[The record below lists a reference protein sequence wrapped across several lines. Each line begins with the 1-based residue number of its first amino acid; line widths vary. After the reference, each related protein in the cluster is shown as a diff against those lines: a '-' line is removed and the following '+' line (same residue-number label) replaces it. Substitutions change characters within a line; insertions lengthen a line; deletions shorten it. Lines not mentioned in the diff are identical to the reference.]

1 MSGLGWA
8 VQNLLRQR
16 LRTLLAVGGI
26 AISAAMLLDMVMLSG
41 GIEKSFGELLLAKG
55 YQIRLTPKGT
65 LPFDTEATL
74 DRAGSVVDRLRR
86 DAAIESAGAGSG
98 HVAYTAAA
106 EIRSSRC
113 WVTAFNPRP
122 RELYHLQRG
131 RDLTPDDTLG
141 VLLSPAVAG
150 LLEAGV
156 GDTVSLVGRL
166 DPQVAAAGVSRRL
179 VVRGIV
185 RWVYDYRGQPS
196 VGTIL
201 PVMQAL
207 ASGAREDWA
216 SLLLVKV
223 RNDAAVPAVADRL
236 REEFPRLAVYSVA
249 DLVRFFKQRLVYFR
263 QLSYILATMS
273 LIVTV
278 LLITTLLT
286 ITVNERLGEIATL
299 RAIGIARS
307 TVVRQVLIEGT
318 VLTVVGAA
326 LGIVLGLGTARYLDS
341 ILTSFPGLPAAFS
354 FFVPRRREP
363 RHGRAGA
370 DGDGISGRALPRMA
384 GCPGPD
390 CGHPALR
397 GDVTGPILTG
407 RNLRKDY
414 PHERRGRARASGG
427 IPRGPVRRVC
437 RHSGPLRER
446 KIHFAPADRRYR
458 RSHRAE
464 KSRSWEPGSTPY
476 RTGSSPVCVLPGSA
490 SSSSGFIFCRFSP
503 PGRTLSCPWQRPAS
517 RSRNGECGRW
527 SCSRM

>member
-8 VQNLLRQR
+8 VQNLIRQR

-86 DAAIESAGAGSG
+86 DAAIESAGAVLGTSLYG
-98 HVAYTAAA
+98 
-106 EIRSSRC
+106 RRGDSL
-113 WVTAFNPRP
+113 VTLVGYGVQPEAQGV
-122 RELYHLQRG
+122 YHLQRG

-354 FFVPRRREP
+354 FFVPRP
-363 RHGRAGA
+363 GSLVTAG
-370 DGDGISGRALPRMA
+370 LVLM
-384 GCPGPD
+384 
-390 CGHPALR
+390 
-397 GDVTGPILTG
+397 VTGSLAG
-407 RNLRKDY
+407 LY
-414 PHERRGRARASGG
+414 PAWLAARAP
-427 IPRGPVRRVC
+427 IAAT
-437 RHSGPLRER
+437 LRSE
-446 KIHFAPADRRYR
+446 A
-458 RSHRAE
+458 
-464 KSRSWEPGSTPY
+464 T
-476 RTGSSPVCVLPGSA
+476 
-490 SSSSGFIFCRFSP
+490 
-503 PGRTLSCPWQRPAS
+503 
-517 RSRNGECGRW
+517 
-527 SCSRM
+527 